1 MAAIHQRVGGGMVT
15 STAPDWVEQ
24 LEGDEFDRARLPTQG
39 LAAFLVCCL
48 DKWDGYP
55 VFGKKQA
62 RSQG

>member
-1 MAAIHQRVGGGMVT
+1 MVT